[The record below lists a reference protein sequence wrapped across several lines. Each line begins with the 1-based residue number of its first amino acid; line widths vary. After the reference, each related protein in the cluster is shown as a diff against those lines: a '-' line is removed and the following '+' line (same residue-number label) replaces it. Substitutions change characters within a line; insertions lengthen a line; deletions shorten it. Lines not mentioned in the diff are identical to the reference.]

1 MRKLCTYLVIILLAN
16 ISFLFTPREFPA
28 EAVHKWGNFYIP
40 LNSVMGVRVNG
51 DAFAFVS
58 LAINPARLLEKK
70 QVRQSRPGY
79 IMSASLVGSVIYAGT
94 YPFRDQL
101 EHFFQSRISNNYPQ
115 KEKEKIA
122 RWFSY
127 YSAFVFLNLLLLL
140 ACLYIFDKL
149 VLHYTGPW
157 KNKGLHFLFLFL
169 LVANPV
175 TKLFF
180 WSPHVQMFNILLP
193 LLMVWTCIK
202 LFGFSGNNQRFY
214 AVSAIAGIL
223 LLFYGSFLLLLP
235 ILLYGYWKHL
245 RLTNRLI
252 EWKNILTITLVLL
265 IYALPLLLWIGYIQ
279 LQGTPFYSAEIA
291 EYRQFIWIADA
302 LRAAPGNLFS
312 ALLSNTLQFINSLAS
327 LILPAFF
334 LLAAFLYSRKQ
345 LSSTPFPASAK
356 EQILPTLLFC
366 LLFFWLL
373 GYYADRLSFSLAGI
387 LYLTAALYLN
397 SIPTSRRF
405 TVLLW
410 TICLIAH
417 FALIMG
423 NPGYFGPTYFN

>member
-1 MRKLCTYLVIILLAN
+1 MRKLCNYLVIILLAN
-16 ISFLFTPREFPA
+16 ISFLFSPREFPA
-28 EAVHKWGNFYIP
+28 EAIHKWGDFYIP
-40 LNSVMGVRVNG
+40 LNSGIGVRVNG
-51 DAFAFVS
+51 DAFAFVA
-58 LAINPARLLEKK
+58 LATNPGRLLEKN

-79 IMSASLVGSVIYAGT
+79 IIAANLVGSVIYAVT

-101 EHFFQSRISNNYPQ
+101 EHFFQSRISDNYPQ

-127 YSAFVFLNLLLLL
+127 YSAFVFLNLLVLL

-202 LFGFSGNNQRFY
+202 LYGFSGNNQRFY
-214 AVSAIAGIL
+214 IVSAFAGIL

-235 ILLYGYWKHL
+235 ILLFSYWKNL
-245 RLTNRLI
+245 QLTNRSM
-252 EWKNILTITLVLL
+252 EWENLLTITLILL
-265 IYALPLLLWIGYIQ
+265 FYALPVLLWMGYIQ
-279 LQGTPFYSAEIA
+279 LQGIPFYSAEIA

-302 LRAAPGNLFS
+302 LRASRGNLFS
-312 ALLSNTLQFINSLAS
+312 ALLSNTIQFINSLAS
-327 LILPAFF
+327 LMLPAFF

-345 LSSTPFPASAK
+345 PANTAFPASAK
-356 EQILPTLLFC
+356 QQILPTLLFC

-387 LYLTAALYLN
+387 LYLTAALYIN

-405 TVLLW
+405 TVLFW
-410 TICLIAH
+410 AICLIAH
-417 FALIMG
+417 FALIIG